1 MIKRETFTSEHINKI
16 KGNTRVDPSLLE
28 RSIFAMG
35 LLEALARTEL
45 PFVFKGGTS
54 LMLLLDSPRRLSVD
68 IDIVVPSDVDVDKYV
83 SEACT
88 IFPFVRAEEQVRK
101 SGNKIVKKHY
111 KFYYDS
117 HVSSGE
123 FYILLDILFEDN
135 LYAEVVNKRI
145 QTEFLI
151 TEEPYIEVTVPTGE
165 CLLGDKLTAFA
176 PHTTGI
182 PFDIGK
188 EVEIIKQFYDIGNLI
203 EIFSDINLVKSTY
216 EAIAKAE
223 MRYRGDSYPISMAL
237 EDALDTAVC
246 IASQGMINPEEFIKL
261 KEGIRGITTY
271 IYGENFSV
279 ERAISTACQIMYLA
293 ACLLKGTEFSRIT
306 NASTYAEEKINSKKY
321 SKLSYLKKTDLT
333 AFGYVV
339 EATKLLEE

>member
-1 MIKRETFTSEHINKI
+1 MIQSETFTREHISRI

-28 RSIFAMG
+28 RSIFALG
-35 LLEALARTEL
+35 LLEALARTGL

-68 IDIVVPSDVDVDKYV
+68 IDIVVPPNTDVDKYV

-101 SGNKIVKKHY
+101 GKNNIVKKHY
-111 KFYYDS
+111 KFYYNS
-117 HVSSGE
+117 RVSSKE

-145 QTEFLI
+145 HTDFLI
-151 TEEPYIEVTVPTGE
+151 TEEPYIEVVVPIGE
-165 CLLGDKLTAFA
+165 CILGDKLTAFA

-182 PFDIGK
+182 PFDVDK

-203 EIFSDINLVKSTY
+203 EIFSDTSLVKSTY
-216 EAIAKAE
+216 EEIGKAE
-223 MRYRGDSYPISMAL
+223 IGYRGDSYPSSVAL
-237 EDALDTAVC
+237 EDTIDTAAC

-261 KEGIRGITTY
+261 KEGIRGIVTY

-279 ERAISTACQIMYLA
+279 ERAIPTACKIMYLA
-293 ACLLKGTEFSRIT
+293 ACLLKEREFSRIT
-306 NASTYAEEKINSKKY
+306 DGSIYEEEKISSKKY

-339 EATKLLEE
+339 EAVRLLEE